1 MSRHSLSLSPEQLTA
16 FDLDA
21 FVAHAEALNL
31 YQHTVLPLPPLTQ
44 FEVGGIAFRGM
55 EGGITQNNHALFN
68 LPNQPLKGIVGDIGR
83 GTCPISANLPLCP
96 RAPRLLHAAFCCLSG
111 HAQARWASQVR
122 TVDS

>member
-44 FEVGGIAFRGM
+44 FEVGGVALGGM
-55 EGGITQNNHALFN
+55 EGGITQDNHTAIN
-68 LPNQPLKGIVGDIGR
+68 LPNEPLI
-83 GTCPISANLPLCP
+83 
-96 RAPRLLHAAFCCLSG
+96 APR
-111 HAQARWASQVR
+111 
-122 TVDS
+122 